1 MNETSAPRSRT
12 AARTVPLPA
21 DVVGKLPPQA
31 VELEEAV
38 LGAMMLEQQAV
49 NAVIDVLRPESFYRE
64 AHQRV
69 FEAISQLFNASEP
82 VDLLTVSARL
92 KQNGHLQLV
101 GGPQAIARLT
111 NRVASAANIEAH
123 ARIIAQKYIQREL
136 IRVSTLITTK
146 AFEDTTDVLDL
157 LDEAESSLFEVAE
170 GNIRRSYETMA
181 SVLRKALED
190 IDAARSREG
199 GVSGIPTGF
208 ADLDRITG
216 GFQRSDMIVIAARPG
231 MGKTAFVLSLARNVA
246 VQYEIPVAV
255 FSLEMSAVQLVQR
268 LISSETEISSDKFRK
283 GTLEDHEYTQLH
295 ERIGKLAKAPL
306 FLDDT
311 PALSVFELR
320 AKCRR
325 LKASAGIGLVI
336 IDYLQL
342 MSAGND
348 RGNREQEISTISRSI
363 KSIAKELD
371 VPIVALSQLSRNV
384 ETRGGDKRPLLSDLR
399 ESGAIEQDADLVAFI
414 YRAEYYGITEHPD
427 GIDTAGLGELILAK
441 HRHGALDTIKMRF
454 VQRLAKFTDY
464 DAFAAPVF
472 DRGSAAPGGG
482 GLRPNSGFVS
492 EPPTMT
498 MPSRMNDDL
507 PSDPGDDFLDAA
519 RPLHEEPPF

>member
-1 MNETSAPRSRT
+1 MNESTAPRTRT
-12 AARTVPLPA
+12 AARTVPMPA

-31 VELEEAV
+31 IELEEAV
-38 LGAMMLEQQAV
+38 LGAMMLEQAAV

-64 AHQRV
+64 AHQRI
-69 FEAISQLFNASEP
+69 FEAIAQLFNASEP

-92 KQNGHLQLV
+92 KQNGFLQLV

-199 GVSGIPTGF
+199 GVSGVPTGF

-255 FSLEMSAVQLVQR
+255 FSLEMSAVQLV
-268 LISSETEISSDKFRK
+268 
-283 GTLEDHEYTQLH
+283 
-295 ERIGKLAKAPL
+295 
-306 FLDDT
+306 
-311 PALSVFELR
+311 
-320 AKCRR
+320 
-325 LKASAGIGLVI
+325 
-336 IDYLQL
+336 
-342 MSAGND
+342 
-348 RGNREQEISTISRSI
+348 
-363 KSIAKELD
+363 
-371 VPIVALSQLSRNV
+371 
-384 ETRGGDKRPLLSDLR
+384 
-399 ESGAIEQDADLVAFI
+399 
-414 YRAEYYGITEHPD
+414 
-427 GIDTAGLGELILAK
+427 
-441 HRHGALDTIKMRF
+441 
-454 VQRLAKFTDY
+454 
-464 DAFAAPVF
+464 
-472 DRGSAAPGGG
+472 
-482 GLRPNSGFVS
+482 
-492 EPPTMT
+492 
-498 MPSRMNDDL
+498 
-507 PSDPGDDFLDAA
+507 
-519 RPLHEEPPF
+519 